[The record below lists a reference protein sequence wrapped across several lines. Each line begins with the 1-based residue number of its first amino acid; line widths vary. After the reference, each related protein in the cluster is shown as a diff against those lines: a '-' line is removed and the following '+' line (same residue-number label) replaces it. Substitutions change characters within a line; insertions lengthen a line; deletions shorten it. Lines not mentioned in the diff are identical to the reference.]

1 MDDEI
6 GRDAYGAAV
15 SMWRSW
21 SESATTPWERWH
33 GPAPVIAL
41 WVSAIQL
48 LGTYFATHDQP
59 DATPLVPWGLV
70 LLAVGGAS
78 LAFKNRSPIG
88 VLLVTQVATIA
99 YYVLGFPVDGPV
111 FLALF
116 VALVNA
122 VLKGYGV
129 WPWIL
134 YTIGLLV
141 RFVLMWVVQDE
152 LPSLGTQLGQAAWG
166 YLFLA
171 GAALFHNRADHFAE
185 IRRRQAESRR
195 REISEERLR
204 IARELHDVLAHN
216 VSLINVQAS
225 TALHLIDAEPDRART
240 ALAAIKEAS
249 HETLQELRATVGAL
263 RQLDEDAPRA
273 PTAGLARVDELVR
286 QTAEAGLR
294 VDVVRRGTPTP
305 LPPRVDLAAYRIVQE
320 ALTNVRRHA
329 GVDEASLTLTYGP
342 RELSIEV
349 SDAGVGNGL
358 VNTSE
363 GHGMRGMRE
372 RAAALG
378 GSLHAGPNPDGGW
391 SVVSV
396 LPMDRNQ

>member
-1 MDDEI
+1 
-6 GRDAYGAAV
+6 
-15 SMWRSW
+15 MWRLPP
-21 SESATTPWERWH
+21 APAVTAWERWH
-33 GPAPVIAL
+33 GPAPVVAL

-59 DATPLVPWGLV
+59 EATPLVPWGMV
-70 LLAVGGAS
+70 LLATGGAA
-78 LAFKNRSPIG
+78 LAVKNRSPIG
-88 VLLVTQVATIA
+88 VLLVVQVVTIA

-122 VLKGYGV
+122 VLKGYGA

-134 YTIGLLV
+134 YTIGLMV
-141 RFVLMWVVQDE
+141 RFVLMWAVQDE
-152 LPSLGTQLGQAAWG
+152 FPVLGSQLGEAAWG
-166 YLFLA
+166 YVFLA
-171 GAALFHNRADHFAE
+171 GATLFRNRAEHFAE
-185 IRRRQAESRR
+185 VRRRQLESRR
-195 REISEERLR
+195 REVSEERLR

-263 RQLDEDAPRA
+263 RQADEDAPRE
-273 PTAGLARVDELVR
+273 PSVGLARVDELVR
-286 QTAEAGLR
+286 RTTDAGLQ
-294 VDVVRRGTPTP
+294 VDVIHQGSPGP

-320 ALTNVRRHA
+320 ALTNVRRHSGA
-329 GVDEASLTLTYGP
+329 DEAVVTLTYGP
-342 RELSIEV
+342 HDLRIEV
-349 SDAGVGNGL
+349 SDAGRGSDGNGEL
-358 VNTSE
+358 VGSAAE
-363 GHGMRGMRE
+363 GHGLQGMRE
-372 RAAALG
+372 RAAAVG
-378 GSLHAGPNPDGGW
+378 GSVHAGPRPQGGW

-396 LPMDRNQ
+396 LPMDVVAEQ

>member
-1 MDDEI
+1 
-6 GRDAYGAAV
+6 
-15 SMWRSW
+15 MWRSW
-21 SESATTPWERWH
+21 GDSTTPPWRDSTTPPWERWH
-33 GPAPVIAL
+33 GAAPVVAL
-41 WVSAIQL
+41 WVSAVQL
-48 LGTYFATHDQP
+48 LGTYFATHDQTV
-59 DATPLVPWGLV
+59 ATPLVPWGMV
-70 LLAVGGAS
+70 LLAVGGVS
-78 LAFKNRSPIG
+78 LAFMNRSPMG
-88 VLLVTQVATIA
+88 VLIVTQITTIA

-122 VLKGYGV
+122 VLKGYGR

-134 YTIGLLV
+134 YTVGLLV
-141 RFVLMWVVQDE
+141 RFLLMWVVQDE
-152 LPSLGTQLGQAAWG
+152 LPSPGAQLGQAAWG

-171 GAALFHNRADHFAE
+171 GAALFRNRSDHFAE
-185 IRRRQAESRR
+185 VRRRQAESRR
-195 REISEERLR
+195 REASEERLR

-225 TALHLIDAEPDRART
+225 TALHLIDAEPQRART

-263 RQLDEDAPRA
+263 RQVDEGAPRA

-286 QTAEAGLR
+286 QTSEAGLR
-294 VDVVRRGTPTP
+294 VDVVRLGVPGP

-329 GVDEASLTLTYGP
+329 GVNEASVTLTYGP
-342 RELSIEV
+342 RDLGIEV
-349 SDAGVGNGL
+349 SDAGAGNGQ
-358 VNTSE
+358 VDSNAME
-363 GHGMRGMRE
+363 GHGLQGMRE

-378 GSLHAGPNPDGGW
+378 GTLHAGPRPQGGW

-396 LPMDRNQ
+396 LPVASDS

>member
-1 MDDEI
+1 M
-6 GRDAYGAAV
+6 
-15 SMWRSW
+15 
-21 SESATTPWERWH
+21 TPWERWH
-33 GPAPVIAL
+33 GPAPVVAI

-48 LGTYFATHDQP
+48 IGTYFATHDQP
-59 DATPLVPWGLV
+59 DATPLVPWGMV
-70 LLAVGGAS
+70 LLGIGGAA
-78 LAFKNRSPIG
+78 LAFMNRSPIG
-88 VLLVTQVATIA
+88 VLLVAQIVTIA
-99 YYVLGFPVDGPV
+99 YYVLGFPIDGPV

-122 VLKGYGV
+122 VLKGYGA

-134 YTIGLLV
+134 YTAGLLV
-141 RFVLMWVVQDE
+141 RFVLMWIVQDE
-152 LPSLGTQLGQAAWG
+152 LPSPGAQLGQAAWG

-171 GAALFHNRADHFAE
+171 GAALFRNRSEHFAE

-195 REISEERLR
+195 REVSEERLR

-225 TALHLIDAEPDRART
+225 TALHLIDAEPERART
-240 ALAAIKEAS
+240 ALAAIKDAS

-263 RQLDEDAPRA
+263 RQAEEDAPRT

-286 QTAEAGLR
+286 QTSEAGLR
-294 VDVVRRGTPTP
+294 VDLVRLGEPGP

-329 GVDEASLTLTYGP
+329 GVDQASVTLTYRP
-342 RELSIEV
+342 HELGIEV
-349 SDAGVGNGL
+349 SDAGVGNGQ
-358 VNTSE
+358 VDGVFTEGRGPEGPE
-363 GHGMRGMRE
+363 GHGLQGMRE

-378 GSLHAGPNPDGGW
+378 GSLHAGPRPQGGW

-396 LPMDRNQ
+396 LPVSSNQ

>member
-1 MDDEI
+1 
-6 GRDAYGAAV
+6 
-15 SMWRSW
+15 MWRSW
-21 SESATTPWERWH
+21 GDPAMTPWERWH
-33 GPAPVIAL
+33 GPAPVVAL

-48 LGTYFATHDQP
+48 FGTYFATHDQP
-59 DATPLVPWGLV
+59 DATPLVPWGMV
-70 LLAVGGAS
+70 LRGLGGAA

-88 VLLVTQVATIA
+88 VLIVVQIVTIA

-122 VLKGYGV
+122 VLKGYGA

-134 YTIGLLV
+134 YTIGLLL
-141 RFVLMWVVQDE
+141 RFVLTWAVRDE
-152 LPSLGTQLGQAAWG
+152 PPALAYQLGQAAWG
-166 YLFLA
+166 YVFLA
-171 GAALFHNRADHFAE
+171 GAALFRNRADHFAE
-185 IRRRQAESRR
+185 VRRRQVESRR
-195 REISEERLR
+195 REVSEERLR

-225 TALHLIDAEPDRART
+225 TALHLIDAEPERART

-263 RQLDEDAPRA
+263 RQVDEDAPRA
-273 PTAGLARVDELVR
+273 PTAGLAQVDELVR

-294 VDVVRRGTPTP
+294 VDVVRLGEPGP
-305 LPPRVDLAAYRIVQE
+305 IPPRVDLAAYRIVQE

-329 GVDEASLTLTYGP
+329 GVDEASVTLTYSP
-342 RELSIEV
+342 HELGIEV
-349 SDAGVGNGL
+349 SDAGIGNGKPDGA
-358 VNTSE
+358 TD
-363 GHGMRGMRE
+363 GHGLQGMRE

-378 GSLHAGPNPDGGW
+378 GSLRAGPRPQGGW

-396 LPMDRNQ
+396 LPTGTGRDAEQ

>member
-1 MDDEI
+1 M
-6 GRDAYGAAV
+6 
-15 SMWRSW
+15 
-21 SESATTPWERWH
+21 TPWERWH
-33 GPAPVIAL
+33 GPAPVVAI

-48 LGTYFATHDQP
+48 IGTYFATHDQP
-59 DATPLVPWGLV
+59 DATPLVPWGMV
-70 LLAVGGAS
+70 LLGIGGAA
-78 LAFKNRSPIG
+78 LAFMNRSPIG
-88 VLLVTQVATIA
+88 VLLVAQIVTIA
-99 YYVLGFPVDGPV
+99 YYVLGFPIDGPV

-122 VLKGYGV
+122 VLKGYGA

-134 YTIGLLV
+134 YTAGLLV
-141 RFVLMWVVQDE
+141 RFVLMWIVQDE
-152 LPSLGTQLGQAAWG
+152 LPSPGAQLGQAAWG

-171 GAALFHNRADHFAE
+171 GAALFRNRSEHFAE

-195 REISEERLR
+195 REVSEERLR

-225 TALHLIDAEPDRART
+225 TALHLIDAEPERART
-240 ALAAIKEAS
+240 ALAAIKDAS

-263 RQLDEDAPRA
+263 RQAEEDAPRT

-286 QTAEAGLR
+286 QTSEAGLR
-294 VDVVRRGTPTP
+294 VDLVRLGEPGP

-329 GVDEASLTLTYGP
+329 GVDQASVTLTYRP
-342 RELSIEV
+342 HELGIEV
-349 SDAGVGNGL
+349 SDAGVGNGQ
-358 VNTSE
+358 VDGVFNEGRGPEGPE
-363 GHGMRGMRE
+363 GHGLQGMHE

-378 GSLHAGPNPDGGW
+378 GSLHAGPRPQGGW

-396 LPMDRNQ
+396 LPVSSNQ

>member
-1 MDDEI
+1 MWGSRPAPD
-6 GRDAYGAAV
+6 V
-15 SMWRSW
+15 S
-21 SESATTPWERWH
+21 PWERWH
-33 GPAPVIAL
+33 GPAPVLAL

-59 DATPLVPWGLV
+59 RATPLVPWGMV
-70 LLAVGGAS
+70 LLAIGGAA
-78 LAFKNRSPIG
+78 LAAKNRSPIG
-88 VLLVTQVATIA
+88 TLLVVQVATIA

-122 VLKGYGV
+122 VLKGYGA

-141 RFVLMWVVQDE
+141 RFVLMWAVQDE
-152 LPSLGTQLGQAAWG
+152 FPALGWQLGQAAWG

-171 GAALFHNRADHFAE
+171 GATLFRNRADHFAE
-185 IRRRQAESRR
+185 VRRRQAESRR
-195 REISEERLR
+195 REVSEERLR

-225 TALHLIDAEPDRART
+225 TALHLIDAEPERART

-263 RQLDEDAPRA
+263 RQVDEDAPRA
-273 PTAGLARVDELVR
+273 PAAGLAGIDDLVR
-286 QTAEAGLR
+286 RTGEAGLR
-294 VDVVRRGTPTP
+294 VNVVRQGTPEP

-342 RELSIEV
+342 HELGIEV
-349 SDAGVGNGL
+349 SDTGVGNGS
-358 VNTSE
+358 VPTE
-363 GHGMRGMRE
+363 GHGLQGMRE
-372 RAAALG
+372 RATALG
-378 GSLHAGPNPDGGW
+378 GSLRAGPRAQGGW

-396 LPMDRNQ
+396 LPTDSQPGLAQ